1 MRSLYGLG
9 AYELGTFGSTLFTEH
24 GLPIQQELF
33 LKRLGENPNITTIND
48 KINSVEENTPG
59 WSLFHGDGN
68 LLEVLGTMKTT
79 EEENAR
85 RTLEGSNSENSN
97 SQGVNIIYTTPSDTT
112 NMSNII

>member
-33 LKRLGENPNITTIND
+33 LKRLGENPKITTIND

-68 LLEVLGTMKTT
+68 LLELLKTMKTDS
-79 EEENAR
+79 
-85 RTLEGSNSENSN
+85 EGDANEVLNIGNSN
-97 SQGVNIIYTTPSDTT
+97 HQGANITYSIPSDTT
-112 NMSNII
+112 NMSKII